1 VERNEQGAER
11 ELGRMEHDSDRL
23 GDHIARAREDWEAK
37 ERDPAVPG
45 AQPEA
50 GEEEEPMAGAQTDPE
65 RVREEGGP

>member
-1 VERNEQGAER
+1 VERREEGPER

-23 GDHIARAREDWEAK
+23 DEHIARAREDWEAK

-45 AQPEA
+45 AQPDSDA
-50 GEEEEPMAGAQTDPE
+50 EEEPLAGAQTDPE